1 MARREAN
8 LMRLNQIPMA
18 TQMQELVVEDSD
30 WEQLS
35 ASDAKKL
42 VMLTLA
48 CRRFEETIL
57 QLDKLGL
64 VHGPAHSSIG
74 QDGASAGCLA
84 ALPADTKINGTH
96 RSHHNC
102 MSKLLSA
109 LYSDEFDPVSA
120 NRMPGEMRSE
130 VLGMMSE
137 VLGLRTGWN
146 GGRGGSMHMR
156 RDELGIMGTDAIVAG
171 GIPLAAGVAFADKVR
186 ATGAITVTFFGDGA
200 IHQGTAH
207 EAMNLAALYGLPMIF
222 FLENNHYAVSMSV
235 EQSTRE
241 TSLITRPAAHGIP
254 ALRVDGM
261 NPFAAWLA
269 GRWAER
275 YIADHGGPVFI
286 EADVYRY
293 YHQSRPFPG
302 SAFGYRTKE
311 EEAEWRG
318 KDPIDFLKRELP
330 SRGILSEAA
339 IDSIDAI
346 VKEAMNAAYAGIIE
360 GQGSSSRIRDEL
372 WPDTSDTDAGLT
384 GDLSEFE
391 EVRFTEQEDHRPRDM
406 VELSL
411 IEAMPK
417 VMGAAMAKDDTIYVF
432 GEDVA
437 NMNGGTVGAT
447 RGLVA
452 QFPGRI
458 VNTPITENGFC
469 GLANGAATAGL
480 KPVIEL
486 MYSDFVLVAAD
497 QLFNHSAKIRH
508 LFNGKYSV
516 PLVLRC
522 RIPGIEGYGS
532 QHSMDPAG
540 IFALYPGWRIVAAS
554 NAFDYVGL
562 MNTALRC
569 TDPVLVIEHQGLYNR
584 KSLVPKDFDHFI
596 PIGKARKVAEGTQIT
611 LVTTLAMVELCVEIA
626 EEMGCSADII
636 DLRTL
641 SLRDIDYETIG
652 SSVRKTG
659 NVAIIEQT
667 TRGTSLGSHI
677 TDEIQR
683 RFFDYLDQP
692 VKRVTGGWAA
702 PTVSKVL
709 ERAALAG
716 PQDIRDAITSM
727 LRDSGQPP
735 LKASA

>member
-1 MARREAN
+1 
-8 LMRLNQIPMA
+8 MA
-18 TQMQELVVEDSD
+18 TQMHELVVEESD
-30 WEQLS
+30 WEQFS
-35 ASDAKKL
+35 ADDAKRL
-42 VMLTLA
+42 VMLTFA

-74 QDGASAGCLA
+74 QDGAAAGCLA
-84 ALPADTKINGTH
+84 ALPNGTKINGTH

-109 LYSDEFDPVSA
+109 LYSADFDPVAA
-120 NRMPGEMRSE
+120 NRMPDRMRQE
-130 VLGMMSE
+130 VFGMMSE

-156 RDELGIMGTDAIVAG
+156 KDELGIMGTDAIVAG
-171 GIPLAAGVAFADKVR
+171 GMPLAAGVAFADKVR
-186 ATGAITVTFFGDGA
+186 KTGAITVTFFGDGA

-241 TSLITRPAAHGIP
+241 TMLLTRPVAHGIP
-254 ALRVDGM
+254 AARVDGM
-261 NPFAAWLA
+261 NPFAVWLA
-269 GRWAER
+269 AKWAEEQ
-275 YIADHGGPVFI
+275 IGENGGPAFI

-311 EEAEWRG
+311 EEAEWRSR
-318 KDPIDFLKRELP
+318 DPIDFLKRELP
-330 SRGILSEAA
+330 ARGILSANE

-346 VKEAMNAAYAGIIE
+346 VREAMEWSYSEIIE
-360 GQGSSSRIRDEL
+360 GQGSASHIREEL
-372 WPDTSDTDAGLT
+372 WPDASDPDAGLI
-384 GDLSEFE
+384 GDLSEF
-391 EVRFTEQEDHRPRDM
+391 VGIRFTEIEDHAAEDM

-411 IEAMPK
+411 IEAMPR
-417 VMGAAMAKDDTIYVF
+417 VMGANMAKDDTIYIF

-447 RGLVA
+447 RGLLA
-452 QFPGRI
+452 QYPDRI
-458 VNTPITENGFC
+458 INTPITENGFC
-469 GLANGAATAGL
+469 GLANGAATSGL

-486 MYSDFVLVAAD
+486 MYSDFALVAAD

-532 QHSMDPAG
+532 QHSMDPSG
-540 IFALYPGWRIVAAS
+540 IFALYPGWRVVAAS

-562 MNTALRC
+562 MNSALRC

-584 KSLVPKDFDHFI
+584 KVGVPKDFDHFI
-596 PIGKARKVAEGTQIT
+596 PIGKAKRVAEGSQIT
-611 LVTTLAMVELCVEIA
+611 LLTTLALVEPCIEVA
-626 EEMGCSADII
+626 REMRCSADVI

-641 SLRDIDYETIG
+641 SLRDIDYDMIG
-652 SSVRKTG
+652 ASVRKTG
-659 NVAIIEQT
+659 NVAIVEQT

-677 TDEIQR
+677 ADEIQR

-716 PQDIRDAITSM
+716 PEDIREAIASL
-727 LRDSGQPP
+727 LRDSGQPV
-735 LKASA
+735 LEKVA

>member
-1 MARREAN
+1 
-8 LMRLNQIPMA
+8 MA
-18 TQMQELVVEDSD
+18 TPMRELVVEESD
-30 WEQLS
+30 WDRFS
-35 ASDAKKL
+35 AADAKRL
-42 VMLTLA
+42 VMLTFA

-74 QDGASAGCLA
+74 QDGAAAGCLA
-84 ALPADTKINGTH
+84 ALPGGTKINGTH

-109 LYSDEFDPVSA
+109 LYTNDFDPVAA
-120 NRMPGEMRSE
+120 NRMPDRMRQE
-130 VLGMMSE
+130 IFGMMSE

-156 RDELGIMGTDAIVAG
+156 RDELGIIGTDAIVAG
-171 GIPLAAGVAFADKVR
+171 GMPLAAGVAFADKIR
-186 ATGAITVTFFGDGA
+186 GTDTITVTFFGDGA

-207 EAMNLAALYGLPMIF
+207 EAMNLAALYGLPLIF

-235 EQSTRE
+235 RQSTRE
-241 TSLITRPAAHGIP
+241 TMLLTRPVAHGIP
-254 ALRVDGM
+254 AVRVDGM
-261 NPFAAWLA
+261 NPFAVWLA
-269 GRWAER
+269 TRWAEEQVR
-275 YIADHGGPVFI
+275 QHGGPAFI

-311 EEAEWRG
+311 EEAEWRAR
-318 KDPIDFLKRELP
+318 DPIDFLRRELP
-330 SRGILSEAA
+330 ARGILGAHE
-339 IDSIDAI
+339 IDGIDAI
-346 VKEAMNAAYAGIIE
+346 VREAMEWSWSEIIE
-360 GQGSSSRIRDEL
+360 GQGSASRIREEL
-372 WPDTSDTDAGLT
+372 WPDASEPDAGLT
-384 GDLSEFE
+384 SDLSEFE
-391 EVRFTEQEDHRPRDM
+391 GVRFSEIEDHRPEDM

-417 VMGAAMAKDDTIYVF
+417 VMGANMAKDDAIYVF

-447 RGLVA
+447 RGLTA
-452 QFPGRI
+452 QYPDRI
-458 VNTPITENGFC
+458 INTPITENGFC
-469 GLANGAATAGL
+469 GLANGAATSGL

-486 MYSDFVLVAAD
+486 MYSDFALVAAD

-532 QHSMDPAG
+532 QHSMDPSG
-540 IFALYPGWRIVAAS
+540 IFALYPGWRVVAAS

-562 MNTALRC
+562 MNSALRC
-569 TDPVLVIEHQGLYNR
+569 TDPVLVIEHQGLYNH

-596 PIGKARKVAEGTQIT
+596 PIGKAKRVAEGSQIT
-611 LVTTLAMVELCVEIA
+611 LITTLALVEPCIEVA
-626 EEMGCSADII
+626 REMRCSADII

-652 SSVRKTG
+652 ASVRKTG

-667 TRGTSLGSHI
+667 ARGTSLGSHLA
-677 TDEIQR
+677 DEIQR

-716 PQDIRDAITSM
+716 PEDIRQVIASL
-727 LRDSGQPP
+727 LRDSGQPV
-735 LKASA
+735 LEKVA

>member
-1 MARREAN
+1 
-8 LMRLNQIPMA
+8 MRLDNVSMA
-18 TQMQELVVEDSD
+18 TQMRELAVEETD
-30 WEQLS
+30 WESFS
-35 ASDAKKL
+35 AEDAKRL

-74 QDGASAGCLA
+74 QDGAAAGCLA
-84 ALPADTKINGTH
+84 ALPNGTKINGTH

-109 LYSDEFDPVSA
+109 LYYKDFDPVA
-120 NRMPGEMRSE
+120 VNRMPEDMRRE
-130 VLGMMSE
+130 VFAMMSE

-156 RDELGIMGTDAIVAG
+156 KDELGIMGTDAIVAG
-171 GIPLAAGVAFADKVR
+171 GMPLAVGVAFADKVR
-186 ATGAITVTFFGDGA
+186 KADTITVTFFGDGA

-207 EAMNLAALYGLPMIF
+207 EAMNLAALYSLPMIF

-241 TSLITRPAAHGIP
+241 TTLLTRPVAHGI
-254 ALRVDGM
+254 AAVRVDGM
-261 NPFAAWLA
+261 NPFAVWLA
-269 GRWAER
+269 TRWAEEHIR
-275 YIADHGGPVFI
+275 ENGGPAFI

-302 SAFGYRTKE
+302 SAFGYRTKDE
-311 EEAEWRG
+311 ESEWRAR
-318 KDPIDFLKRELP
+318 DPIDFLRRELP
-330 SRGILSEAA
+330 ARGILSAA
-339 IDSIDAI
+339 DIDGIDAM
-346 VKEAMNAAYAGIIE
+346 VKEAMAWANAEIVE
-360 GQGSSSRIRDEL
+360 GLGSSTRIREEL
-372 WPDTSDTDAGLT
+372 WPDASDPDAGLV
-384 GDLSEFE
+384 GDLSEFDG
-391 EVRFTEQEDHRPRDM
+391 VSFTEVEDHRAEDM
-406 VELSL
+406 VEMSL
-411 IEAMPK
+411 IEAMPR
-417 VMGAAMAKDDTIYVF
+417 VMGANMAKDDTIYVF

-452 QFPGRI
+452 QFPDRI
-458 VNTPITENGFC
+458 INTPITENGFC
-469 GLANGAATAGL
+469 GLANGAATSGL

-486 MYSDFVLVAAD
+486 MYSDFALVAAD

-508 LFNGKYSV
+508 LFNGKHSV

-522 RIPGIEGYGS
+522 RIPGTEGYGS
-532 QHSMDPAG
+532 QHSMDPSG
-540 IFALYPGWRIVAAS
+540 IFALYPGWRVVAAS

-584 KSLVPKDFDHFI
+584 KGPIPKNFDHFI
-596 PIGKARKVAEGTQIT
+596 PIGKAKRVAEGNQIT
-611 LVTTLAMVELCVEIA
+611 LLTTLALVDPCIEVA
-626 EEMGCSADII
+626 REMGCSADII

-652 SSVRKTG
+652 ASIRKTG
-659 NVAIIEQT
+659 NVAIVEQT

-677 TDEIQR
+677 ADEIQR

-716 PQDIRDAITSM
+716 PEDIRDVIAS
-727 LRDSGQPP
+727 LLHDSGQPV
-735 LKASA
+735 LDKIA

>member
-1 MARREAN
+1 MK
-8 LMRLNQIPMA
+8 LNNVPMT
-18 TQMQELVVEDSD
+18 TQMRELAVEDTD
-30 WEQLS
+30 WELFS
-35 ASDAKKL
+35 AADAKRL

-74 QDGASAGCLA
+74 QEGAAAGCLA
-84 ALPADTKINGTH
+84 ALPNGTKINGTH

-109 LYSDEFDPVSA
+109 LYHEGFDPVA
-120 NRMPGEMRSE
+120 VNRMPEDMRRE
-130 VLGMMSE
+130 VFAMMSE

-156 RDELGIMGTDAIVAG
+156 KDELGIMGTDAIVAG
-171 GIPLAAGVAFADKVR
+171 GMPLAVGVAFADRVR
-186 ATGAITVTFFGDGA
+186 KYDTITVTFFGDGA

-207 EAMNLAALYGLPMIF
+207 EAMNLAALYSLPMIF

-241 TSLITRPAAHGIP
+241 TMLLTRPVAHGI
-254 ALRVDGM
+254 AAVRVDGM
-261 NPFAAWLA
+261 NPFAVWLA
-269 GRWAER
+269 TRWAEEH
-275 YIADHGGPVFI
+275 IKENGGPAFI

-302 SAFGYRTKE
+302 SAFGYRTKDE
-311 EEAEWRG
+311 ESEWRAR
-318 KDPIDFLKRELP
+318 DPIDFLRRELP
-330 SRGILSEAA
+330 ARGILSAA
-339 IDSIDAI
+339 DIDSIDAM
-346 VKEAMNAAYAGIIE
+346 VREAMESANAEIVE
-360 GQGSSSRIRDEL
+360 GLGSSTRIREEL
-372 WPDTSDTDAGLT
+372 WPDTSDPDAGLV
-384 GDLSEFE
+384 GDLSEFDG
-391 EVRFTEQEDHRPRDM
+391 VNFTEVEDHRSEDM
-406 VELSL
+406 VEMSL
-411 IEAMPK
+411 IEAMPR
-417 VMGAAMAKDDTIYVF
+417 VMGANMAKDDTIYVF

-452 QFPGRI
+452 QFPDRI
-458 VNTPITENGFC
+458 INTPITENGFC
-469 GLANGAATAGL
+469 GLANGAATSGL

-486 MYSDFVLVAAD
+486 MYSDFALVAAD

-508 LFNGKYSV
+508 LFNGKHSV

-522 RIPGIEGYGS
+522 RIPGTEGYGS

-540 IFALYPGWRIVAAS
+540 IFALYPGWRVVAAS

-584 KSLVPKDFDHFI
+584 KGPVPKNFDHFI
-596 PIGKARKVAEGTQIT
+596 PIGKAKRVAEGNQIT
-611 LVTTLAMVELCVEIA
+611 LLTTLALVEPCIEVA
-626 EEMGCSADII
+626 REMGCSADII

-652 SSVRKTG
+652 ASIRKTG
-659 NVAIIEQT
+659 NVAIVEQT

-677 TDEIQR
+677 ADEIQR

-716 PQDIRDAITSM
+716 PEDIRDVIASL
-727 LRDSGQPP
+727 LRDSGQP
-735 LKASA
+735 LLDKIA

>member
-1 MARREAN
+1 
-8 LMRLNQIPMA
+8 MRLDNVPMA
-18 TQMQELVVEDSD
+18 TQMRELAVEETD
-30 WEQLS
+30 WESFS
-35 ASDAKKL
+35 AEDAKRL

-74 QDGASAGCLA
+74 QDGAAAGCLA
-84 ALPADTKINGTH
+84 ALPNGTKINGTH

-109 LYSDEFDPVSA
+109 LYYKDFDPVA
-120 NRMPGEMRSE
+120 VNRMPEDMRRE
-130 VLGMMSE
+130 VFAMMSE

-156 RDELGIMGTDAIVAG
+156 KDELGIMGTDAIVAG
-171 GIPLAAGVAFADKVR
+171 GMPLAVGVAFADKVR
-186 ATGAITVTFFGDGA
+186 KADTITVTFFGDGA

-207 EAMNLAALYGLPMIF
+207 EAMNLAALYSLPMIF

-241 TSLITRPAAHGIP
+241 TTLLTRPVAHGI
-254 ALRVDGM
+254 AAVRVDGM
-261 NPFAAWLA
+261 NPFAVWLA
-269 GRWAER
+269 TRWAEEHIR
-275 YIADHGGPVFI
+275 ENGGPAFI

-302 SAFGYRTKE
+302 SAFGYRTKDE
-311 EEAEWRG
+311 ESEWRAR
-318 KDPIDFLKRELP
+318 DPIDFLRRELP
-330 SRGILSEAA
+330 ARGILSAA
-339 IDSIDAI
+339 DIDGIDAM
-346 VKEAMNAAYAGIIE
+346 VKEAMAWANAEIVE
-360 GQGSSSRIRDEL
+360 GLGSSTRIREEL
-372 WPDTSDTDAGLT
+372 WPDASDPDVGLV
-384 GDLSEFE
+384 GDLSEFDG
-391 EVRFTEQEDHRPRDM
+391 VSFTEVEDHRAEDM
-406 VELSL
+406 VEMSL
-411 IEAMPK
+411 IEAMPR
-417 VMGAAMAKDDTIYVF
+417 VMGANMAKDDTIYVF

-452 QFPGRI
+452 QFPNRI
-458 VNTPITENGFC
+458 INTPITENGFC
-469 GLANGAATAGL
+469 GLANGAATSGL

-486 MYSDFVLVAAD
+486 MYSDFALVAAD

-508 LFNGKYSV
+508 LFNGKHSV

-522 RIPGIEGYGS
+522 RIPGTEGYGS
-532 QHSMDPAG
+532 QHSMDPSG
-540 IFALYPGWRIVAAS
+540 IFALYPGWRVVAAS

-584 KSLVPKDFDHFI
+584 KGPIPKNFDHFI
-596 PIGKARKVAEGTQIT
+596 PIGKAKRVAEGNQIT
-611 LVTTLAMVELCVEIA
+611 LLTTLALVDPCIEVA
-626 EEMGCSADII
+626 REMGCSADII

-652 SSVRKTG
+652 ASIRKTG
-659 NVAIIEQT
+659 NVAIVEQT

-677 TDEIQR
+677 ADEIQR

-716 PQDIRDAITSM
+716 PEDIRDVIAS
-727 LRDSGQPP
+727 LLHDSGQPV
-735 LKASA
+735 LDKIA

>member
-1 MARREAN
+1 
-8 LMRLNQIPMA
+8 MRLNQIPVA
-18 TQMQELVVEDSD
+18 TPMHDLVVEDSD
-30 WEQLS
+30 WEHLN
-35 ASDAKKL
+35 AFDAKKL
-42 VMLTLA
+42 VTLTLA
-48 CRRFEETIL
+48 CRRFEEVIL
-57 QLDKLGL
+57 RLDKLGL

-84 ALPADTKINGTH
+84 ALPAGTRINGTH

-109 LYSDEFDPVSA
+109 LYGEDFDPVSA
-120 NRMPGEMRSE
+120 NRMTDDMRKE
-130 VLGMMSE
+130 ILGMMSE

-171 GIPLAAGVAFADKVR
+171 GMPLAAGVAFADKVR
-186 ATGAITVTFFGDGA
+186 KTGGITVTFFGDGA

-207 EAMNLAALYGLPMIF
+207 ETMNLAALYGLPMIF

-241 TSLITRPAAHGIP
+241 TLLITRPVAHGIP
-254 ALRVDGM
+254 AVRIDGM

-269 GRWAER
+269 ARWAEQ
-275 YIADHGGPVFI
+275 YIAENGGPVFI

-311 EEAEWRG
+311 EEAEWRA
-318 KDPIDFLKRELP
+318 KDPIDFLRRELP
-330 SRGILSEAA
+330 SRGILGVAA
-339 IDSIDAI
+339 IDNIDAI
-346 VKEAMNAAYAGIIE
+346 VREAMEAAYAEIIE
-360 GQGSSSRIRDEL
+360 GQGSGSRIREEL
-372 WPDTSDTDAGLT
+372 WPDTSDPDAGLSS
-384 GDLSEFE
+384 DLSEFAG
-391 EVRFTEQEDHRPRDM
+391 VRFTEIEDHRPQDM
-406 VELSL
+406 TELSL
-411 IEAMPK
+411 IEAMPR
-417 VMGAAMAKDDTIYVF
+417 VMAAAMAKDETIYIF

-452 QFPGRI
+452 QFPDRI
-458 VNTPITENGFC
+458 INTPITENGFC
-469 GLANGAATAGL
+469 GLANGAATSGL

-486 MYSDFVLVAAD
+486 MYSDFALVAAD

-508 LFNGKYSV
+508 LFNGKYAV

-522 RIPGIEGYGS
+522 RIPGTEGYGS

-540 IFALYPGWRIVAAS
+540 LFALYPGWRVVAAS

-569 TDPVLVIEHQGLYNR
+569 SDPVLVIEHQGLYN
-584 KSLVPKDFDHFI
+584 KKTPVPRELDHFI
-596 PIGKARKVAEGTQIT
+596 PIGKAKVVAEGSQIT
-611 LVTTLAMVELCVEIA
+611 LLTTLALVEPCVDA
-626 EEMGCSADII
+626 AREMGCSADVI

-652 SSVRKTG
+652 ASVRKTG
-659 NVAIIEQT
+659 NVAIVEQT
-667 TRGTSLGSHI
+667 THGTSLGSHI
-677 TDEIQR
+677 ADEIQR
-683 RFFDYLDQP
+683 RFFDHLDQP

-709 ERAALAG
+709 EQAALAG
-716 PQDIRDAITSM
+716 PKDIRGVIASL
-727 LRDSGQPP
+727 LRDSGQ
-735 LKASA
+735 LSFRETA

>member
-1 MARREAN
+1 
-8 LMRLNQIPMA
+8 MRLDNVPMA
-18 TQMQELVVEDSD
+18 TQMRELAVEETD
-30 WEQLS
+30 WESFS
-35 ASDAKKL
+35 AEDAKRL

-74 QDGASAGCLA
+74 QDGAAAGCLA
-84 ALPADTKINGTH
+84 ALPNGTKINGTH

-109 LYSDEFDPVSA
+109 LYYKDFDPVA
-120 NRMPGEMRSE
+120 VNRMPEDMRRE
-130 VLGMMSE
+130 VFAMMSE

-156 RDELGIMGTDAIVAG
+156 KDELGIMGTDAIVAG
-171 GIPLAAGVAFADKVR
+171 GMPLAVGVAFADKVR
-186 ATGAITVTFFGDGA
+186 KADTITVTFFGDGA

-207 EAMNLAALYGLPMIF
+207 EAMNLAALYSLPMIF

-235 EQSTRE
+235 GQSTRE
-241 TSLITRPAAHGIP
+241 TTLLTRPVAHGI
-254 ALRVDGM
+254 AAVRVDGM
-261 NPFAAWLA
+261 NPFAVWLA
-269 GRWAER
+269 TRWAEEHIR
-275 YIADHGGPVFI
+275 ENGGPAFI

-302 SAFGYRTKE
+302 SAFGYRTKDE
-311 EEAEWRG
+311 ESEWRAR
-318 KDPIDFLKRELP
+318 DPIDFLRRELP
-330 SRGILSEAA
+330 ARGILSAA
-339 IDSIDAI
+339 DIDGIDAM
-346 VKEAMNAAYAGIIE
+346 VKEAMAWANAEIVE
-360 GQGSSSRIRDEL
+360 GLGSSTRIREEL
-372 WPDTSDTDAGLT
+372 WPDASDPDAGLV
-384 GDLSEFE
+384 GDLSEFDG
-391 EVRFTEQEDHRPRDM
+391 VSFTEVEDHRAEDM
-406 VELSL
+406 VEMSL
-411 IEAMPK
+411 IEAMPR
-417 VMGAAMAKDDTIYVF
+417 VMGANMAKDDTIYVF

-452 QFPGRI
+452 QFPDRI
-458 VNTPITENGFC
+458 INTPITENGFC
-469 GLANGAATAGL
+469 GLANGAATSGL

-486 MYSDFVLVAAD
+486 MYSDFALVAAD

-508 LFNGKYSV
+508 LFNGKHSV

-522 RIPGIEGYGS
+522 RIPGTEGYGS
-532 QHSMDPAG
+532 QHSMDPSG
-540 IFALYPGWRIVAAS
+540 IFALYPGWRVVAAS

-584 KSLVPKDFDHFI
+584 KGPIPKNFDHFI
-596 PIGKARKVAEGTQIT
+596 PIGKAKRVAEGNQIT
-611 LVTTLAMVELCVEIA
+611 LLTTLALVDPCIEVA
-626 EEMGCSADII
+626 REMGCSADII

-652 SSVRKTG
+652 ASIRKTG
-659 NVAIIEQT
+659 NVAIVEQT

-677 TDEIQR
+677 ADEIQR

-716 PQDIRDAITSM
+716 PEDIRDVIAS
-727 LRDSGQPP
+727 LLHDSGQP
-735 LKASA
+735 LLDKIA

>member
-1 MARREAN
+1 
-8 LMRLNQIPMA
+8 MRLDNVPMA
-18 TQMQELVVEDSD
+18 TQMRELAVEETD
-30 WEQLS
+30 WESFS
-35 ASDAKKL
+35 AEDAKRL

-74 QDGASAGCLA
+74 QDGAAAGCLA
-84 ALPADTKINGTH
+84 ALPNGTKINGTH

-109 LYSDEFDPVSA
+109 LYYKDFDPVA
-120 NRMPGEMRSE
+120 VNRMPEDMRRE
-130 VLGMMSE
+130 VFAMMSE

-156 RDELGIMGTDAIVAG
+156 KDELGIMGTDAIVAG
-171 GIPLAAGVAFADKVR
+171 GMPLAVGVAFADKVR
-186 ATGAITVTFFGDGA
+186 KADTITVTFFGDGA

-207 EAMNLAALYGLPMIF
+207 EAMNLAALYSLPMIF

-241 TSLITRPAAHGIP
+241 TTLLTRPVAHGI
-254 ALRVDGM
+254 AAVRVDGM
-261 NPFAAWLA
+261 NPFAVWLA
-269 GRWAER
+269 TRWAEEHIR
-275 YIADHGGPVFI
+275 ENGGPAFI

-302 SAFGYRTKE
+302 SAFGYRTKDE
-311 EEAEWRG
+311 ESEWRAR
-318 KDPIDFLKRELP
+318 DPIDFLRRELP
-330 SRGILSEAA
+330 ARGILSAA
-339 IDSIDAI
+339 DIDGIDAM
-346 VKEAMNAAYAGIIE
+346 VKEAMAWANAEIVE
-360 GQGSSSRIRDEL
+360 GLGSSTRIREEL
-372 WPDTSDTDAGLT
+372 WPDASDPDAGLV
-384 GDLSEFE
+384 GDLSEFDG
-391 EVRFTEQEDHRPRDM
+391 VSFTEVEDHRAEDM
-406 VELSL
+406 VEMSL
-411 IEAMPK
+411 IEAMPR
-417 VMGAAMAKDDTIYVF
+417 VMGANMAKDDTIYVF

-452 QFPGRI
+452 QFPDRI
-458 VNTPITENGFC
+458 INTPITENGFC
-469 GLANGAATAGL
+469 GLANGAATSGL

-486 MYSDFVLVAAD
+486 MYSDFALVAAD

-508 LFNGKYSV
+508 LFNGKHSV

-522 RIPGIEGYGS
+522 RIPGTEGYGS
-532 QHSMDPAG
+532 QHSMDPSG
-540 IFALYPGWRIVAAS
+540 IFALYPGWRVVAAS

-584 KSLVPKDFDHFI
+584 KGPIPKNFDHFI
-596 PIGKARKVAEGTQIT
+596 PIGKAKRVAEGNQIT
-611 LVTTLAMVELCVEIA
+611 LLTTLALVDPCIEVA
-626 EEMGCSADII
+626 REMGCSADII

-652 SSVRKTG
+652 ASIRKTG
-659 NVAIIEQT
+659 NVAIVEQT

-677 TDEIQR
+677 ADEIQR

-716 PQDIRDAITSM
+716 PEDIRDVIAS
-727 LRDSGQPP
+727 LLHDSGQP
-735 LKASA
+735 LLDKIA

>member
-1 MARREAN
+1 
-8 LMRLNQIPMA
+8 MRLDNVPMA
-18 TQMQELVVEDSD
+18 TQMRELAVEETD
-30 WEQLS
+30 WESFS
-35 ASDAKKL
+35 AEDAKRL

-74 QDGASAGCLA
+74 QDGAAAGCLA
-84 ALPADTKINGTH
+84 ALPNGTKINGTH

-109 LYSDEFDPVSA
+109 LYYKDFDPVA
-120 NRMPGEMRSE
+120 VNRMPEDMRRE
-130 VLGMMSE
+130 VFAMMSE

-156 RDELGIMGTDAIVAG
+156 KDELGIMGTDAIVAG
-171 GIPLAAGVAFADKVR
+171 GMPLAVGVAFADKVR
-186 ATGAITVTFFGDGA
+186 KADTITVTFFGDGA

-207 EAMNLAALYGLPMIF
+207 EAMNLAALYSLPMIF

-241 TSLITRPAAHGIP
+241 TTLLTRPVAHGI
-254 ALRVDGM
+254 AAVRVDGM
-261 NPFAAWLA
+261 NPFAVWLA
-269 GRWAER
+269 TRWAEEHIR
-275 YIADHGGPVFI
+275 ENGGPAFI

-302 SAFGYRTKE
+302 SAFGYRTKDE
-311 EEAEWRG
+311 ESEWRAR
-318 KDPIDFLKRELP
+318 DPIDFLMRELP
-330 SRGILSEAA
+330 ARGILSAA
-339 IDSIDAI
+339 DIDGIDAM
-346 VKEAMNAAYAGIIE
+346 VKEAMAWANAEIVE
-360 GQGSSSRIRDEL
+360 GLGSSTRIREEL
-372 WPDTSDTDAGLT
+372 WPDASDPDAGLV
-384 GDLSEFE
+384 GDLSEFDG
-391 EVRFTEQEDHRPRDM
+391 VSFTEVEDHRAEDM
-406 VELSL
+406 VEMSL
-411 IEAMPK
+411 IEAMPR
-417 VMGAAMAKDDTIYVF
+417 VMGANMAKDDTIYVF

-452 QFPGRI
+452 QFPDRI
-458 VNTPITENGFC
+458 INTPITENGFC
-469 GLANGAATAGL
+469 GLANGAATSGL

-486 MYSDFVLVAAD
+486 MYSDFALVAAD

-522 RIPGIEGYGS
+522 RIPGTEGYGS
-532 QHSMDPAG
+532 QHSMDPSG
-540 IFALYPGWRIVAAS
+540 IFALYPGWRVVAAS

-562 MNTALRC
+562 MNTALHC

-584 KSLVPKDFDHFI
+584 KGPIPKNFDHFI
-596 PIGKARKVAEGTQIT
+596 PIGKAKRVAEGNQIT
-611 LVTTLAMVELCVEIA
+611 LLTTLALVDPCIEVAL
-626 EEMGCSADII
+626 EMGCSADII

-652 SSVRKTG
+652 ASVRKTG
-659 NVAIIEQT
+659 NVAIVEQT

-677 TDEIQR
+677 ADEIQR

-716 PQDIRDAITSM
+716 PEDIRNVIAS
-727 LRDSGQPP
+727 LLHDSGQP
-735 LKASA
+735 LLDKIA